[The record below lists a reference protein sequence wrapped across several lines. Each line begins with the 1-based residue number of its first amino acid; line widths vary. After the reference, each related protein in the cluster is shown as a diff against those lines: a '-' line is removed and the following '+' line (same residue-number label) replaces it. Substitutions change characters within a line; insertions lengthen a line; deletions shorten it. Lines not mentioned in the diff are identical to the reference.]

1 MLGLAALSDAGEP
14 WYDRATAARLA
25 ACGMQVAAMTPDR
38 FAEWLADVMT

>member
-1 MLGLAALSDAGEP
+1 V
-14 WYDRATAARLA
+14 